1 MSDTEDNRAARDI
14 SASPIPSKPFPQLQA
29 THYSDEEDGD
39 NASQNGH
46 GEQNGSENGDADGET
61 QHKERDGDDSELS
74 EVDEAEFADFDPTTV
89 QLDDGPA
96 MEIDEEAARTLKAS
110 KRKREGDG
118 TKKPKEGKREKSKK
132 KRRER
137 PTAEGDDYD
146 SGADGEILEG
156 KRRVKSKSTASRG
169 ERDRSDKEKAR
180 ERVRERARM
189 QEVAEENMTEEQK
202 RAARLDAAMDAALKN
217 PTKRRRRKDEVVCI
231 HSTPSIKPYTNC
243 HARISTRQQTRKSPN

>member
-1 MSDTEDNRAARDI
+1 MPEAEDNRDARDI
-14 SASPIPSKPFPQLQA
+14 SGSPIATMPLSKLPA

-39 NASQNGH
+39 NASQNGDQD
-46 GEQNGSENGDADGET
+46 EADGEV

-96 MEIDEEAARTLKAS
+96 MEIDEDAARTLKAS

-137 PTAEGDDYD
+137 PTIEGDDYD
-146 SGADGEILEG
+146 SGRSEE
-156 KRRVKSKSTASRG
+156 RRVG
-169 ERDRSDKEKAR
+169 KECP
-180 ERVRERARM
+180 V
-189 QEVAEENMTEEQK
+189 
-202 RAARLDAAMDAALKN
+202 
-217 PTKRRRRKDEVVCI
+217 
-231 HSTPSIKPYTNC
+231 
-243 HARISTRQQTRKSPN
+243 

>member
-1 MSDTEDNRAARDI
+1 MSDAEDNRAARGI
-14 SASPIPSKPFPQLQA
+14 SGSQLPA
-29 THYSDEEDGD
+29 THYSDEEGGD
-39 NASQNGH
+39 NASQNGDAAQ
-46 GEQNGSENGDADGET
+46 QNGSENGDADGET

-96 MEIDEEAARTLKAS
+96 MEIDEDAARTLKAS

-137 PTAEGDDYD
+137 PTVEGDDYD

-156 KRRVKSKSTASRG
+156 KRRVKAKSTASRG
-169 ERDRSDKEKAR
+169 ERDRSDKERAK
-180 ERVRERARM
+180 ERARDRVRM

-217 PTKRRRRKDEVVCI
+217 PTKRRRRKDEVV
-231 HSTPSIKPYTNC
+231 
-243 HARISTRQQTRKSPN
+243 RISFPPPINHILTGILGP